1 MITLQL
7 PQDSKAKSIGLQQ
20 NLMRRPLPLA
30 PDVISAE
37 ASIAKIS
44 FHKEKKVEASNDI
57 VIKQEENDTY
67 ENFVYLG
74 SLASK

>member
-7 PQDSKAKSIGLQQ
+7 PQDSKAKSIGQQQ
-20 NLMRRPLPLA
+20 NLMRRPHAEDGTLSLPLA

-44 FHKEKKVEASNDI
+44 FQKSLIGPEGQVVTTLYPEACP
-57 VIKQEENDTY
+57 
-67 ENFVYLG
+67 
-74 SLASK
+74 

>member
-20 NLMRRPLPLA
+20 NLMRRPLPMA

-44 FHKEKKVEASNDI
+44 FHKSLIGPERQVVTTLYPEACP
-57 VIKQEENDTY
+57 
-67 ENFVYLG
+67 
-74 SLASK
+74 